1 MFRISRRRRCAPATA
16 SSPRIPESARCPG
29 RGGPRHRKPRRRQ
42 NPRHAP
48 AISCRIGVAG
58 HGPMAPCA
66 GAGHRSRPEI
76 LRKSVRG
83 KEIRSMSLTINIRE
97 TADATILDMSGRLS
111 LGEAL
116 AELRDS
122 IREAL
127 ASDQK
132 NILLNLA
139 EVSHIDS
146 SGLGQLIG
154 SYATVTE
161 RGGQL
166 KLLNL
171 QKRVNDLMQVT
182 KLLTVFETYTNE
194 EAALR
199 SFGKKK

>member
-1 MFRISRRRRCAPATA
+1 
-16 SSPRIPESARCPG
+16 
-29 RGGPRHRKPRRRQ
+29 
-42 NPRHAP
+42 
-48 AISCRIGVAG
+48 
-58 HGPMAPCA
+58 
-66 GAGHRSRPEI
+66 
-76 LRKSVRG
+76 
-83 KEIRSMSLTINIRE
+83 MSLTINVRE
-97 TADATILDMSGRLS
+97 TADATILDMSGRVS
-111 LGEAL
+111 LG
-116 AELRDS
+116 ELRDS

-127 ASDQK
+127 AGDQK

-161 RGGQL
+161 RGGQM